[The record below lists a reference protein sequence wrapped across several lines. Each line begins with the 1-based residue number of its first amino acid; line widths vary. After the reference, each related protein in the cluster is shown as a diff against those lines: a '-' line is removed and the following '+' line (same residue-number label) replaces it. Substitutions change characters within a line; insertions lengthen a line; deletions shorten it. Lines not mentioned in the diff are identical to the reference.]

1 MNPAASA
8 PALHGPDAWTDIQGL
23 AGLRRAAGQDGK
35 AALPAVARQF
45 EAVFTQMLI
54 KSMRDA
60 SFGGGI
66 LDSAQSDQWRDLFDK
81 QIALSLAQDGK
92 GMGIAA
98 MLVRQLGGKPADA
111 AAAAGDPTALSPQA
125 RAARTLAGIASGA
138 GSVAT
143 HLEPAYSS
151 LGRPAGQGPEPASN
165 GTGSAADGFLDRA
178 LQFAKQAG
186 SSALHAARDWAFSGP
201 DDFVQK
207 LAPYAQAVA
216 QKLGVSVR
224 AVLAQAALETGW
236 GKHMP
241 RQSDGSSSYNLFG
254 IKAGGGWQG
263 QRANVPTIEFEGGAA
278 VRRNA
283 AFRAYSGPL
292 QSLADYARLLS
303 GSPRYA
309 DALGHGEDVAGFAH
323 ALCRAGYATDPGYA
337 AKLTAIAD
345 SDTMREALAS
355 LKDPQPQP
363 TTEL

>member
-1 MNPAASA
+1 MDA
-8 PALHGPDAWTDIQGL
+8 PALPVQSPDTWTDIQGL
-23 AGLRRAAGQDGK
+23 AGLRRAAAENGK

-66 LDSAQSDQWRDLFDK
+66 LDSAQSDQWRDMFDN
-81 QIALSLAQDGK
+81 QIALSLANDGK

-98 MLVRQLGGKPADA
+98 MLVRQLGGKQEASPAA
-111 AAAAGDPTALSPQA
+111 TANPTALSPQL
-125 RAARTLAGIASGA
+125 RAARTLSGIAASA
-138 GSVAT
+138 GSVAA
-143 HLEPAYSS
+143 LPGPASAS
-151 LGRPAGQGPEPASN
+151 AQGQVPEPASD
-165 GTGSAADGFLDRA
+165 GIGDAGGGFLDRA

-186 SSALHAARDWAFSGP
+186 SSALHAAKDWVFSGP

-216 QKLGVSVR
+216 QKLGVSMR

-236 GKHMP
+236 GQHMP
-241 RQSDGSSSYNLFG
+241 KQANGSSSFNLFG
-254 IKAGGGWQG
+254 IKAGDGWQG
-263 QRANVPTIEFEGGAA
+263 AKANVPTLEFEGGAA

-283 AFRAYSGPL
+283 AFRAYSGPV
-292 QSLADYARLLS
+292 QSLADYARLLT

-309 DALGHGEDVAGFAH
+309 AALGQGDDVAGFAQ
-323 ALCRAGYATDPGYA
+323 ALCQAGYATDPGYA
-337 AKLTAIAD
+337 AKLTALAN
-345 SDTMREALAS
+345 SDTMRQALAS
-355 LKDPQPQP
+355 FKDPDPQP

>member
-1 MNPAASA
+1 MDPASA

-98 MLVRQLGGKPADA
+98 MLVRQLGGKPADPA
-111 AAAAGDPTALSPQA
+111 TSAGDPTALSAQD
-125 RAARTLAGIASGA
+125 RAARTLTGITASGA
-138 GSVAT
+138 GSVAAL
-143 HLEPAYSS
+143 LEPAYTTT
-151 LGRPAGQGPEPASN
+151 GRPAQGQRPEPVSD
-165 GTGSAADGFLDRA
+165 DGNFLDRA

-186 SSALHAARDWAFSGP
+186 SSALHAARDWVFSGP

-241 RQSDGSSSYNLFG
+241 RQPDGSSSYNLFG
-254 IKAGGGWQG
+254 IKAGGSWQG
-263 QRANVPTIEFEGGAA
+263 QRANVPTLEFEGGVA

-283 AFRAYSGPL
+283 AFRAYPGPL
-292 QSLADYARLLS
+292 QSLADYAQLLT

-323 ALCRAGYATDPGYA
+323 ALCQAGYATDPGYA
-337 AKLTAIAD
+337 TKLTEIAD
-345 SDTMREALAS
+345 SDTMRDALAS
-355 LKDPQPQP
+355 LKDPQSQP

>member
-8 PALHGPDAWTDIQGL
+8 PALHGPDTWTDIQGL
-23 AGLRRAAGQDGK
+23 AGLRRAADQNGQ

-81 QIALSLAQDGK
+81 QIALSLANDGK

-98 MLVRQLGGKPADA
+98 MLVRQLGGKQASPAGA
-111 AAAAGDPTALSPQA
+111 SADPTALSAQL
-125 RAARTLAGIASGA
+125 RAARTLAGVPADGMSSPAIA
-138 GSVAT
+138 AT
-143 HLEPAYSS
+143 DE
-151 LGRPAGQGPEPASN
+151 
-165 GTGSAADGFLDRA
+165 SAAPDGAAPPAVQSGDSDGFLDRA
-178 LQFAKQAG
+178 LQFAKEAG
-186 SSALHAARDWAFSGP
+186 SSALHAAKDWVFSGP

-224 AVLAQAALETGW
+224 TVLAQAALETGW

-241 RQSDGSSSYNLFG
+241 KQADGSSSYNLFG
-254 IKAGGGWQG
+254 IKAGDAWQG
-263 QRANVPTIEFEGGAA
+263 AKANVPTIEFEGGAA

-283 AFRAYSGPL
+283 AFRAYAGPL

-309 DALGHGEDVAGFAH
+309 GALQQGDDVAGFGR
-323 ALCRAGYATDPGYA
+323 ALYHAGYATDPGYA
-337 AKLTAIAD
+337 DKLTAIAD

-355 LKDPQPQP
+355 LKDRMSPP

>member
-1 MNPAASA
+1 MDPAASA
-8 PALHGPDAWTDIQGL
+8 PALHGPDTWTDIQGL
-23 AGLRRAAGQDGK
+23 AGLRRAAGQDGGK

-81 QIALSLAQDGK
+81 QIALSLANDGK

-111 AAAAGDPTALSPQA
+111 TAAAADPTALSAEA
-125 RAARTLAGIASGA
+125 RAARTLAGLPTGIPAPAIAAGGPMAGA
-138 GSVAT
+138 VNA
-143 HLEPAYSS
+143 AASS
-151 LGRPAGQGPEPASN
+151 IGNAAD
-165 GTGSAADGFLDRA
+165 AADGFLDRA

-186 SSALHAARDWAFSGP
+186 SSALHAARDWAFAWP

-241 RQSDGSSSYNLFG
+241 KQADGSNSYNLFG
-254 IKAGGGWQG
+254 IKAGGSWQG

-283 AFRAYSGPL
+283 AFRAYSGPV
-292 QSLADYARLLS
+292 QSLADYARLLT
-303 GSPRYA
+303 GSPRYEG
-309 DALGHGEDVAGFAH
+309 ALGHGEDVAGFAH

-337 AKLTAIAD
+337 DKLTAIAN
-345 SDTMREALAS
+345 SDTMRDALAS

>member
-1 MNPAASA
+1 MDTLPL
-8 PALHGPDAWTDIQGL
+8 PVQGPDTWTDIQGL
-23 AGLRRAAGQDGK
+23 AGLRRAAADNSK

-66 LDSAQSDQWRDLFDK
+66 LDSPASNQWRDLFDK
-81 QIALSLAQDGK
+81 QIALSLANDGK

-98 MLVRQLGGKPADA
+98 MLVRQLGGKPTGAS
-111 AAAAGDPTALSPQA
+111 AAAGDPSALSA
-125 RAARTLAGIASGA
+125 RDRAARTLAGGA
-138 GSVAT
+138 GSVAAP
-143 HLEPAYSS
+143 LEPADDTT
-151 LGRPAGQGPEPASN
+151 GRAAQGQRPGPASN
-165 GTGSAADGFLDRA
+165 DSGFLDRA
-178 LQFAKQAG
+178 LAFAKQAG
-186 SSALHAARDWAFSGP
+186 SSALHAASDWVFSGP
-201 DDFVQK
+201 EDFVQK

-216 QKLGVSVR
+216 QRLGVSVR

-241 RQSDGSSSYNLFG
+241 KQADGSSSFNLFG
-254 IKAGGGWQG
+254 IKAGDGWQG
-263 QRANVPTIEFEGGAA
+263 QRANVPTLEFEGGAA

-283 AFRAYSGPL
+283 AFRAYQGPL
-292 QSLADYARLLS
+292 QSLADYARLLT

-309 DALGHGEDVAGFAH
+309 AALQQGDDVAGFAD

-345 SDTMREALAS
+345 SDTMRDALAS
-355 LKDPQPQP
+355 LKDRAASP